1 MNEEFESLSFDSS
14 DFYADDEAKE
24 LYESPINKF

>member
-24 LYESPINKF
+24 ATKK